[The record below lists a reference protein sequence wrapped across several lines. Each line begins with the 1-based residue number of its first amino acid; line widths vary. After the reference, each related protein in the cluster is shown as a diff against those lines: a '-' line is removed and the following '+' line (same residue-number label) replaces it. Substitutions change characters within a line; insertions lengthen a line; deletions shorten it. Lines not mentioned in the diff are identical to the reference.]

1 MDWRISAGHPLARLF
16 QGTVEQVF
24 QSEVGLCDPRLT
36 DYLGGMLLEFVHMD
50 RIYALRTVDGGVIR
64 EVSRFEA
71 DAYLGEGVSGT
82 VRTRVINR
90 FIGDFTLFWAGV
102 YPEALQP
109 RNAGADRLR
118 EFLLQGKRSYG
129 IASELSESDT
139 YPPGDLLRALS
150 IEFEACVHG
159 LNLVRAAW
167 HAHAQLNRPN

>member
-1 MDWRISAGHPLARLF
+1 MCWRISAGHPLARLF

-24 QSEVGLCDPRLT
+24 QTEVGLCDPRVI

-50 RIYALRTVDGGVIR
+50 RIYSLRTVDGQVIR

-71 DAYLGEGVSGT
+71 EAYLGEGVSGT
-82 VRTRVINR
+82 TRTRLVNR

-109 RNAGADRLR
+109 RNAGVDRLR
-118 EFLLQGKRSYG
+118 EFMLQGKRSYG

-139 YPPGDLLRALS
+139 YPPADLLRALS
-150 IEFEACVHG
+150 VEFEACVHG
-159 LNLVRAAW
+159 LHLVRASW
-167 HAHAQLNRPN
+167 KELAQHGRPN